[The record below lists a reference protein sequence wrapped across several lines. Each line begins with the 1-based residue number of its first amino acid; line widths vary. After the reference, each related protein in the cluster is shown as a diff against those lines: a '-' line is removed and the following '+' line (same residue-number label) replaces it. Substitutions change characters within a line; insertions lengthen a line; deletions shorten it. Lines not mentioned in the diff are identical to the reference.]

1 MQLYCLVLWD
11 VRNPT
16 KGTKCDSPQKMV
28 RRLLCMKSLNHL
40 TFGIDLDNIFK
51 SCLLPEALK
60 NPFLAHS
67 LLSVFVSTERDQLF

>member
-1 MQLYCLVLWD
+1 
-11 VRNPT
+11 
-16 KGTKCDSPQKMV
+16 
-28 RRLLCMKSLNHL
+28 MKSLNHL